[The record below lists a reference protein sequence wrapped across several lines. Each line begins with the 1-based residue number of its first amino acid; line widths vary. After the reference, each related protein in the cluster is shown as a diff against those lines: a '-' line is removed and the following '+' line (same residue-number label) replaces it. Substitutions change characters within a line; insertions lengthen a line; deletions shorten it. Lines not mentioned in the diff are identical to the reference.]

1 MPAAMMTTR
10 PTPAESGRS
19 PVNSPPE
26 DAAEGRIL
34 VVDDDPVICRL
45 LSTLLQRGGYKF
57 VETAR
62 DAECAQAVLR
72 RGGFGVVI
80 TDIRMPGTDGLSLMR
95 WALVNC
101 PGPAWIVLSGRATF
115 DDAVKA
121 VKLGAFDFISKP
133 IVETE
138 SFLVSVRNALWQ
150 RTLIAEQVRLQSELE
165 RRNAELRQRVGQL
178 EEAFN
183 LLTEQSEIISQDLV
197 RAELVQRALLPQRV
211 PELGAFTFDAYYRPS
226 HKVGGDIYDVVRID
240 DDHAAF
246 YVADAAG
253 HGVSAAMVAVLFKL
267 RLRLYDT
274 AAGRVLPPN
283 QVLTE
288 VNRAILRECSA
299 PGLFITAALCQLNI
313 KTGELL
319 VASGGHPPLLLRRA
333 TGPIETIVKTGP
345 ALGLDEDATF
355 TLWST
360 RLNPGDRLLLYTDG
374 ITDPGAAGKAPD
386 YHAMLALLS
395 GAPGDPQ
402 QLLLRIREQAF
413 GRNGNEEREDDI
425 TLVLVTAGATGG
437 TLNHESASASPAPA
451 VSTHSGGIFAG
462 STSQATF
469 YRFRGRCGWSQ
480 AAAFHDA
487 CSDDIAA
494 GKRITLDFDGCVFLD
509 STMLGTIHEAHAH
522 AKKSGTP
529 FTLQALPREIHGMF
543 EELAMDSVVQ
553 SVVDPPQP
561 APLEM
566 IPLALLPT
574 PSNRV
579 RRRITEAHEAIVAI
593 SDRNREKFMD
603 VLVELQ
609 RGAGPDQDPSAP
621 PTTGSAQFSD

>member
-1 MPAAMMTTR
+1 MSTTAKTD
-10 PTPAESGRS
+10 PISAGPLPGDTS
-19 PVNSPPE
+19 E
-26 DAAEGRIL
+26 DRIL
-34 VVDDDPVICRL
+34 VIDDDPVICQV
-45 LSTLLQRGGYKF
+45 LSKMLQRGGYKF

-72 RGGFGVVI
+72 RGGLGVVI
-80 TDIRMPGTDGLSLMR
+80 TDIRMPGTDGLSLMQ

-101 PGPAWIVLSGRATF
+101 PGPAWIVLSGGATF

-133 IVETE
+133 IVEME

-150 RTLIAEQVRLQSELE
+150 RKLLAEQLRLQSELG

-211 PELGAFTFDAYYRPS
+211 PELGSFTFDAYYRPG
-226 HKVGGDIYDVVRID
+226 HKVGGDIYDVVRVD

-267 RLRLYDT
+267 RLRLFD
-274 AAGRVLPPN
+274 AGAGQILPPD
-283 QVLTE
+283 QVLRE

-299 PGLFITAALCQLNI
+299 PGLFLTAALCQLNLR
-313 KTGELL
+313 TGELL

-333 TGPIETIVKTGP
+333 NGATETIVKTGP
-345 ALGLDEDATF
+345 ALGLTEDAKF
-355 TLWST
+355 TVLST

-374 ITDPGAAGKAPD
+374 ITEPGATGKSPD
-386 YHAMLALLS
+386 HRAMLALLGES
-395 GAPGDPQ
+395 SAKPQ

-413 GRNGNEEREDDI
+413 GRNDGGEREDDV

-437 TLNHESASASPAPA
+437 MLTHESASSSPTPVASTRSGRILSGSNGQ
-451 VSTHSGGIFAG
+451 STF
-462 STSQATF
+462 F
-469 YRFRGRCGWSQ
+469 CFEGRCGWTH

-487 CSDDIAA
+487 CRDDISA
-494 GKRITLDFDGCVFLD
+494 GRHVTLDFAGCTFLD
-509 STMLGTIHEAHAH
+509 STMLGTIHEALAQ
-522 AKKSGTP
+522 AKKSGTS
-529 FTLQALPREIHGMF
+529 FILQALPVEIRGMF
-543 EELAMDSVVQ
+543 EELAMDSVLRAVG
-553 SVVDPPQP
+553 DPPQP
-561 APLEM
+561 VPPEM
-566 IPLALLPT
+566 IPLRLLPT

-579 RRRITEAHEAIVAI
+579 RRRITEAHEAIAAI
-593 SDRNREKFMD
+593 NDRNREKFID
-603 VLVELQ
+603 VLTQLQ
-609 RGAGPDQDPSAP
+609 HGAGPKAEPPS
-621 PTTGSAQFSD
+621 S